1 MAGLGSETGSGNEAH
16 RAPGESGQAEGA
28 DVPERPYEEF
38 QPDAPRPYP
47 HPKSPDEE
55 AAGAQRNQVKRIG
68 NDPGPG

>member
-1 MAGLGSETGSGNEAH
+1 MAGQGSETGASNEAH

-28 DVPERPYEEF
+28 SVPERPYEEF

-47 HPKSPDEE
+47 HPKPGEE
-55 AAGAQRNQVKRIG
+55 AGWEQRDQVKRIG